1 MELDAKIKRADF
13 IDKTVNI
20 RETFSFALPAQVIQA
35 IDKYCGDHYG
45 GMLWSFDGQGAG
57 QYFRCWHRCI
67 KLIWDVPLPC
77 HNYFVDNL
85 LALGFL
91 PTRYKFLSRYVR
103 FFQRLLKSSS
113 PEVALLANIAGRD
126 KSSTSGRNLSQIGS
140 ETGLNPWCTS
150 PSSRAGTWTKPCGR

>member
-20 RETFSFALPAQVIQA
+20 RETFSFALPTQVIQA

-67 KLIWDVPLPC
+67 SANQTHVSLCEI
-77 HNYFVDNL
+77 
-85 LALGFL
+85 
-91 PTRYKFLSRYVR
+91 
-103 FFQRLLKSSS
+103 FQRLFKSSS

-126 KSSTSGRNLSQIGS
+126 MSSTTGRNLNLIYT
-140 ETGLNPWCTS
+140 ETGLNPWCTNACS
-150 PSSRAGTWTKPCGR
+150 KNLRLSKVPQSDDWRLPLLKSFLSKRYGVQS